1 VTKEDVSKSEAGTEA
16 RWEFLSFEEACA
28 RALLPDP
35 RLDEAWDLT
44 EAARDLSRP
53 PGPQSSEPVRVCG
66 DQLSW
71 PIFWQGRQWAVT
83 SYGVERRD
91 GTYCVKKDRLWE
103 NDEVHSWVHH
113 MAEKN
118 WVDLPDFAEAL
129 RVARRHFAE
138 PRKPGAGPTEV
149 GDVFHRRGQ
158 RYEVVDVHPHQTRDG
173 RLVPL
178 LRVCS
183 HCADCSEPFEFSATA
198 SMIRR
203 GVPLNRRCELHRRPG
218 VPVNPTARRRPRSWR
233 AEPRRA
239 GKSKREERRR
249 A

>member
-1 VTKEDVSKSEAGTEA
+1 MTSDDVTKPEASTDNG
-16 RWEFLSFEEACA
+16 WNILSFEEACS
-28 RALLPDP
+28 RALLHDP
-35 RLDEAWDLT
+35 RQDEAWDLT

-53 PGPQSSEPVRVCG
+53 PGPQSSKPIRVCG

-71 PIFWQGRQWAVT
+71 PFWQGRQWAVT
-83 SYGVERRD
+83 SYGVECRD
-91 GTYCVKKDRLWE
+91 GTYRVEKDRLWE
-103 NDEVHSWVHH
+103 NDEDHSWVHH

-129 RVARRHFAE
+129 RVARQHFAE
-138 PRKPGAGPTEV
+138 PRKRGAGPTEI

-178 LRVCS
+178 SRVCS
-183 HCADCSEPFEFSATA
+183 HCADCSEPFEFSATS

-203 GVPLNRRCELHRRPG
+203 GVPLNRRCELHRQPG
-218 VPVNPTARRRPRSWR
+218 VPVDPTARRRPRSR
-233 AEPRRA
+233 PAEPRGARR
-239 GKSKREERRR
+239 SKRQERRS